1 MEMNSYESKISE
13 ACNLA
18 FVNDRSMI
26 VGMLHDRTWAIRE
39 AEDPESD
46 NLKYRVAVGQEGVL
60 PAWHE
65 QDQKNMCR

>member
-1 MEMNSYESKISE
+1 MNSYESKISE

-46 NLKYRVAVGQEGVL
+46 NLKYRVAVG
-60 PAWHE
+60 
-65 QDQKNMCR
+65 